1 VRWRR
6 RPAAEPTL
14 AAIERLVRTAV
25 DGPGTL
31 DPGTRRAAFT
41 ASAIEDGAAATYVDT
56 VARHAYRVTDAHVEA
71 LLRSGWSE
79 AQVLELTIAAALGA
93 GQRRL
98 DAGLAALGGER

>member
-1 VRWRR
+1 M
-6 RPAAEPTL
+6 
-14 AAIERLVRTAV
+14 ERLVRTAV
-25 DGPGTL
+25 DGPGTV

-41 ASAIEDGAAATYVDT
+41 GSRIEDSAAATYVDT

-98 DAGLAALGGER
+98 DAGLDALGGAR

>member
-1 VRWRR
+1 VAPAACRRHRPRRHGPAGAHRRR
-6 RPAAEPTL
+6 RPGHA
-14 AAIERLVRTAV
+14 
-25 DGPGTL
+25 
-31 DPGTRRAAFT
+31 RAAYT
-41 ASAIEDGAAATYVDT
+41 HSTIEDDAAASYVDK
-56 VARHAYRVTDAHVEA
+56 VVRHAYRVTDADVEA